1 MAADHDLQN
10 ELVALRGKVA
20 DLRKYLEI
28 DAKEKRLVEI
38 ERAMAAPDFWTNPKA
53 QDVTRERSQVA
64 KLIDSWKALSKDVQD
79 QLELKEL
86 AEMEGDTAILVEIRK
101 KIPDIKQRITETE
114 LAKMLSGEVDPN
126 PAVITISQ
134 GQGGTE
140 AQDWVEMLF
149 RMYSRWAE
157 RKGYRLE
164 VADMQPGEEAGYKSV
179 EFTVTGDYAYGYL
192 KAERGVH
199 RLVRI
204 SPFDA
209 NKRRQT
215 SFAGVDVSAVIE
227 DDIKVDIKDEDLK
240 VDTYRSGGAGG
251 QHVNKTESAIRIT
264 HMPTGVVVACQM
276 ERSQHKNRATAM
288 KMLRS
293 KLYDLEIRKRREALD
308 AHHAEKSEASFGSQ
322 IRNYVLYPYQLVKD
336 VRTGE
341 ETSQTQSVLDGQID
355 PFIHAYLLGKK
366 ADKSK
371 ASSDD
376 DL

>member
-1 MAADHDLQN
+1 MAADELQT
-10 ELVALRGKVA
+10 ELESLHGKVTN
-20 DLRKYLEI
+20 LRRYLEV

-38 ERAMAAPDFWTNPKA
+38 ERAMSAPDFWTNPKA
-53 QDVTRERSQVA
+53 QEVTRERAQVA
-64 KLIDSWKALSKDVQD
+64 RIVDAWKQLLKDIQD

-86 AEMEGDTAILVEIRK
+86 AEMENDGGVLEEIRSRVPE
-101 KIPDIKQRITETE
+101 IETRIRETE
-114 LAKMLSGEVDPN
+114 LAKMLSGEVDAN
-126 PAVITISQ
+126 PADITISV

-140 AQDWVEMLF
+140 ACDWVQMLF

-157 RKGYRLE
+157 RRGFRVE
-164 VADMQPGEEAGYKSV
+164 VQDEQPGDEAGLKSIS
-179 EFTVTGDYAYGYL
+179 FTVTGEDAYGYL
-192 KAERGVH
+192 KSERGVH

-215 SFAGVDVSAVIE
+215 SFAAVDVVAVIE
-227 DDIKVDIKDEDLK
+227 DDIVIDIKDEDLK
-240 VDTYRSGGAGG
+240 VDTYRASGAGG

-264 HMPTGVVVACQM
+264 HVPSGIVVSCQM

-288 KMLRS
+288 KMLRAR
-293 KLYDLEIRKRREALD
+293 LYDEELRRRRAAVD
-308 AHHAEKSEASFGSQ
+308 AHNAEKNEASFGSQ

-341 ETSQTQSVLDGQID
+341 ETSQTQAVLDGD
-355 PFIHAYLLGKK
+355 LDAFMHAFLLGKK

-371 ASSDD
+371 ASGDD